1 MAALGDVGWRPGLS
15 RLYAKGLPY
24 SDKWGRDPAA
34 FLPRMD
40 CSRLNCFGILASGME
55 VRRWFAISPPP

>member
-24 SDKWGRDPAA
+24 SDKRA
-34 FLPRMD
+34 
-40 CSRLNCFGILASGME
+40 GIQRHSCLGWI
-55 VRRWFAISPPP
+55 VIG